1 MPALKQKRRFDHFAP
16 ARKLI
21 HAVGGKALRIPEEG
35 WNAQNFARQGGPMIL
50 TLARLAKITQR
61 RAAPIV
67 AATALRMFKSQLRE
81 VIERVT
87 TNAHGH
93 NDRQRR
99 SLAEFAGVKADI
111 DIELP
116 QHEGLWAEA
125 LNAVF
130 REARIEAVAELMPAI
145 QSVMGKAYSQ
155 TSILMGQEPSP
166 NVGSIVAR
174 EARQIATR
182 VASVSETTRRNIAVA
197 VRDAIKNNLSVTDT
211 AAYLESRVP
220 QIFGNRSLTIARTEL
235 NNAWTKM
242 SVRSFQE
249 SSTLTH
255 VSVIGCEAREENS
268 PQYRGE
274 STCNIEDVPVADA
287 HLLEFHVNHTGNL
300 VPSRFRNE
308 DGTFDPNADRPDEAE
323 P

>member
-1 MPALKQKRRFDHFAP
+1 MPALNQRRRFDQFAP

-21 HAVGGKALRIPEEG
+21 EVVGTKALVIPTNG
-35 WNAQNFARQGGPMIL
+35 WNAQSFARYGGAMIL
-50 TLARLAKITQR
+50 TLARLAKLTQR
-61 RAAPIV
+61 RAAPII
-67 AATALRMFKSQLRE
+67 AGTALRMFKSQLRE

-99 SLAEFAGVKADI
+99 ALLVGAKADI
-111 DIELP
+111 DFELP
-116 QHEGLWAEA
+116 SHEGLWAEA
-125 LNAVF
+125 MNAVF
-130 REARIEAVAELMPAI
+130 REARIEAVAELMPPI
-145 QSVMGKAYSQ
+145 QSVMAQAYNR
-155 TSILMGQEPSP
+155 TSILMAQEPSP
-166 NVGSIVAR
+166 NVGSLVAR
-174 EARQIATR
+174 EARQVAQR

-197 VRDAIKNNLSVTDT
+197 VRDAVRNNLSVTDT
-211 AAYLESRVP
+211 AAYIEARVP

-274 STCNIEDVPVADA
+274 STCNIQDVPVADA
-287 HLLEFHVNHTGNL
+287 DQLEFHVNHTGNI

-308 DGTFDPNADRPDEAE
+308 DGTFDPSGRRPSEAE